1 MEFFS
6 FFLERNWSA
15 EYKKKGKGRGGK
27 YLEKRN
33 IWSTGRGGR
42 KTDEENILIFSLKA
56 KYNIWSAEEEKDI
69 GEGKCHACDNRGR
82 GI

>member
-42 KTDEENILIFSLKA
+42 KTDEENILIFSLKLSIIFGQQ
-56 KYNIWSAEEEKDI
+56 KRKIYWRRKMS
-69 GEGKCHACDNRGR
+69 RL
-82 GI
+82 